1 MDILKIKEPILLNDI
16 LSNIDN
22 LNILEFLFANKS
34 FTLGVNNPGA
44 GKMTNKVILDQVQ
57 HAGFLCETACN
68 FPKNLFDDPL
78 NIYAFVIVNQIS
90 KRLKFEYKRIF
101 RVGYNYY
108 CRNQCA
114 TDHTDSKHN
123 NFISILYNFHTT
135 DGGTSILGIKYDDV
149 ASQAKIFKS
158 EWLHSSYPTVKD
170 KGRVSLNIVIEI

>member
-1 MDILKIKEPILLNDI
+1 MDILKIKEPILLDDV

-34 FTLGVNNPGA
+34 FQIGVNNPEP
-44 GKMTNKVILDQVQ
+44 GKRLNKALLDEVQ

-68 FPKNLFDDPL
+68 FQENLFDDPL

-90 KRLKFEYKRIF
+90 KRLKFKYKNIF

-114 TDHTDSKHN
+114 TDHRDSKCN
-123 NFISILYNFHTT
+123 NFISIVYNFHTT
-135 DGGTSILGIKYDDV
+135 DGGTIILGKKYDDV
-149 ASQAKIFKS
+149 VSQAKIFKS
-158 EWLHSSYPTVKD
+158 EWLHSSYSTVKD